1 MDQIATARDGNQ
13 RVPTCMDCHYR
24 QSSRDANGIVWN
36 VCTHPDHSGA
46 GLPYPG
52 CDDFVEREVE

>member
-1 MDQIATARDGNQ
+1 
-13 RVPTCMDCHYR
+13 MDCHYR